1 MTDITTD
8 FSRFYDRAC
17 QRKGGESAMLA
28 RLPKVSSVNQL
39 EQFEDRDVLA
49 TITRCIFRAG
59 FVWRIIEAKWPGF
72 EDAFKGFVPLYW
84 QQVPPEILEEL
95 SKDER
100 IVRNQQKINTVPAN
114 ARMIVEVSE
123 EYGSFGQFL
132 AQWPSS
138 RQAELL
144 HYLKKNGSRLGGVTP
159 QYVLRELGWDG
170 FIMSND
176 VVTALTNYKLIDA
189 SPTSQKGLKQAQS
202 AFNHWHEQTQL
213 PYSHLSR
220 ILSYSIGK

>member
-1 MTDITTD
+1 MTNLTTD
-8 FSRFYDRAC
+8 FSQFYERAC
-17 QRKGGESAMLA
+17 QRKGDESAMLA
-28 RLPKVSSVNQL
+28 RMPKITPVSELKQL
-39 EQFEDRDVLA
+39 DDRVILS

-72 EDAFKGFVPLYW
+72 EEAFKGFVPLYW
-84 QQVPPEILEEL
+84 QQVPPEVLEEL

-138 RQAELL
+138 QQAGLL

-170 FIMSND
+170 FILSND

-189 SPTSQKGLKQAQS
+189 SPTSQKGIKQAQS
-202 AFNHWHEQTQL
+202 AFNRWHEQTQL

-220 ILSYSIGK
+220 ILSYSIGD

>member
-1 MTDITTD
+1 MNDIATD

-28 RLPKVSSVNQL
+28 RMPKVTPAGELKQL
-39 EQFEDRDVLA
+39 DDRSILS

-72 EDAFKGFVPLYW
+72 EEAFKGFVPLYW

-123 EYGSFGQFL
+123 KYGSFGQFL

-138 RQAELL
+138 QQAELL

-170 FIMSND
+170 FILSND
-176 VVTALTNYKLIDA
+176 VVTALTNHKLIDA
-189 SPTSQKGLKQAQS
+189 SPTSQKGIKQAQS
-202 AFNHWHEQTQL
+202 AFNSWHEQTQL

-220 ILSYSIGK
+220 ILSYSVGD

>member
-1 MTDITTD
+1 MTDITIN

-28 RLPKVSSVNQL
+28 RLPKVSSVTQL
-39 EQFEDRDVLA
+39 EQLEDRDVLA

-72 EDAFKGFVPLYW
+72 EEAFKGFVPLYW

-114 ARMIVEVSE
+114 AHMIVEVSE
-123 EYGSFGQFL
+123 EYGSFGKFL

-159 QYVLRELGWDG
+159 QYVLRELGWDS

-176 VVTALTNYKLIDA
+176 VVTALTNYKLIDV
-189 SPTSQKGLKQAQS
+189 SPTSQKGLKQAQN

-220 ILSYSIGK
+220 ILSYSVGK